1 VKKLE
6 DILQSAAYARP
17 GYVLATFKEAAA
29 PVFRLNARV
38 LTLAKKP
45 LNPIE
50 EGYLR
55 AISAGLTNTA
65 EISQFLGL
73 PSQLLTGTLAALNAK
88 EYVQYSRATSSVS
101 ASVSLTS
108 KGRIALTELISI
120 VPEER
125 MVRLAYDPVL
135 KKVIFAPTSSLW
147 KPAEIRE
154 SGRLELPLCGARK
167 PEASEVSLSE
177 VDKILKRFP
186 RRDEAVPNLLGI
198 QRIERAELN
207 FIPCFA
213 LYYRAVSG
221 NDVQVAFVFEDR
233 FDGSSDFFDE
243 GYELAF
249 SRLGGP
255 ELIGS
260 RHVSESAQVENLS
273 ALFPDTDSAAQMA
286 ELAELE
292 QEIASSQEHEA
303 APAEA
308 SIDFNVDQAT
318 KAQSRLRDLT
328 QRFIRCHEHPKMLEK
343 ALSETSERL
352 LIISPWVR
360 AQVVDKPFR
369 ESLERLLKKG
379 VKVHIGYGLAEDDGN
394 KKPKDAARGKVPIS
408 DSTRRDFERL
418 AKAYAN
424 FKVYFVGNTHRKH
437 LVSDQRFAIVSSFN
451 WLSFKGSPDDRAR
464 DELGFMVTE
473 PEHVEKLFLDGIE
486 LLQQG
491 YDHPAQ

>member
-1 VKKLE
+1 MKKLE

-55 AISAGLTNTA
+55 AISAGLTNTG

-73 PSQLLTGTLAALNAK
+73 PPQLLTGTLAALNAK
-88 EYVQYSRATSSVS
+88 EYVHYSRATSAAS

-108 KGRIALTELISI
+108 KGRIALAELISI

-125 MVRLAYDPVL
+125 MVRLAYDPIQ

-147 KPAEIRE
+147 KPAEVRE

-167 PEASEVSLSE
+167 PEASEVSLNE
-177 VDKILKRFP
+177 VDKILKRLP
-186 RRDEAVPNLLGI
+186 RRDDAVPNLLGI
-198 QRIERAELN
+198 QRIERTELN
-207 FIPCFA
+207 FIPCLA
-213 LYYRAVSG
+213 LYYRAVAGS
-221 NDVQVAFVFEDR
+221 DVQVAFAFEDG
-233 FDGSSDFFDE
+233 FEGSSNIFDE

-260 RHVSESAQVENLS
+260 RHVSESAQPENLS

-286 ELAELE
+286 QLTELE
-292 QEIASSQEHEA
+292 QEIASSREQEVAPQEA
-303 APAEA
+303 TIDANAEK
-308 SIDFNVDQAT
+308 AT
-318 KAQSRLRDLT
+318 KARSRLRDLT

-360 AQVVDKPFR
+360 AQVVDKTFR
-369 ESLERLLKKG
+369 ESLEKLLKKG
-379 VKVHIGYGLAEDDGN
+379 VKIHIGYGLAEEDGS
-394 KKPKDAARGKVPIS
+394 KKQKDAARSKLPIS
-408 DSTRRDFERL
+408 DSTKRDFDRL
-418 AKAYAN
+418 ARTYTN

-451 WLSFKGSPDDRAR
+451 WLSFKGSTDDRAR

-473 PEHVEKLFLDGIE
+473 PENVEKLFIDGIE
-486 LLQQG
+486 LLQKG
-491 YDHPAQ
+491 YDHPTQ